1 MATIY
6 ADARLVVTA
15 DWTDGELV
23 IYGQDL
29 GPARPGGEEYEY
41 WLTIPKAQLHLVA
54 SDVGAAANDEEGL
67 MDQLIV
73 HGKRIVE
80 MGESTWLTAL
90 GVTARS
96 HNWF

>member
-29 GPARPGGEEYEY
+29 GPATPGGKEYEY
-41 WLTIPKAQLHLVA
+41 WLTVPKAQLHLVA
-54 SDVGAAANDEEGL
+54 SDVGAATNDDEGSW
-67 MDQLIV
+67 INSSCTV
-73 HGKRIVE
+73 NE
-80 MGESTWLTAL
+80 LTRWAKAL
-90 GVTARS
+90 G
-96 HNWF
+96 